1 MEFNIRPTFKAI
13 RLFERMTSTSFLD
26 IDRNQNLMF
35 HLLYCCLLA
44 HPENNFYMTFETAC
58 TEFFP
63 KYAEGLVESFALEME
78 ILNQF
83 EAVSSSDDSS
93 LNQQEKSSPNKE
105 ENMFLSSL
113 IPLLIIDCH
122 LDPDF
127 VLNEMDYT
135 DTELYLKSSVD
146 HYRQAQEDKR
156 FWTYLTVAPH
166 ISSKSGIK
174 NADDLIEFSWEK
186 DKKKEEAKKN
196 IKRDRQKLID
206 IGLLQPDE
214 NETKKE

>member
-1 MEFNIRPTFKAI
+1 MDFNIRPTFKAI
-13 RLFERMTSTSFLD
+13 RLFERMTNTSFLD
-26 IDRNQNLMF
+26 IDNNSNLMF

-58 TEFFP
+58 NEFFP
-63 KYAEGLVESFALEME
+63 KYAEGLVEDFALEME

-186 DKKKEEAKKN
+186 DKKKKEAEEKMKK
-196 IKRDRQKLID
+196 DRQKLIE
-206 IGLLQPDE
+206 IGLLVPDE

>member
-1 MEFNIRPTFKAI
+1 MDFNIRPTFKAI
-13 RLFERMTSTSFLD
+13 RLFERMTNTSFLD
-26 IDRNQNLMF
+26 IDHNQNLMF

-58 TEFFP
+58 IEFFP
-63 KYAEGLVESFALEME
+63 KYVDDLVKTFSLEME

-174 NADDLIEFSWEK
+174 KAEDLIEFSWEK
-186 DKKKEEAKKN
+186 DKKKEEAKEN

-206 IGLLQPDE
+206 IGLLEPDE